1 MEVLT
6 PTAANLERAAEA
18 LRAGEVVAYPTE
30 TVYGLGV
37 DPFNEAALDR
47 LYRVKQRDP
56 QHAVLLIVGH
66 LDQITAVAA
75 PLTATA
81 AAYVEAFWPG
91 PLSLLLPPA
100 FGLPPAILGP
110 DGEVCLRWTSHPI
123 AAALCTAFGGA
134 IVSTSANLSGQPPA
148 RRAPDVPPRGVAICI
163 DGGELG
169 SGPASTVFEP
179 ESGRILREG
188 AISRELLARIGP

>member
-1 MEVLT
+1 MEILK
-6 PTAANLERAAEA
+6 PTVDNLQRAAEA

-47 LYRVKQRDP
+47 LYRVKHRDP
-56 QHAVLLIVGH
+56 HHAVLMIVGALDH
-66 LDQITAVAA
+66 LSALAA
-75 PLTATA
+75 PLTPRAV
-81 AAYVEAFWPG
+81 AYADAFWPG

-100 FGLPPAILGP
+100 FGVPPALLGP
-110 DGEVCLRWTSHPI
+110 DSEVCLRWTSHPV
-123 AAALCTAFGGA
+123 ATALCTAFGGA

-148 RRAPDVPPRGVAICI
+148 RRASEVPEHGVAVCI

-188 AISRELLARIGP
+188 AITRELLARVGP

>member
-1 MEVLT
+1 MDILP
-6 PTAANLERAAEA
+6 PTAANLQRAAEA

-37 DPFNEAALDR
+37 DPFNEAALDK
-47 LYRVKQRDP
+47 LYRVKRRDP

-66 LDQITAVAA
+66 PDHITALAA

-81 AAYVEAFWPG
+81 FAYADAFWPG

-100 FGLPPAILGP
+100 FGVLPALLGP

-123 AAALCTAFGGA
+123 AAALCNAFGGA

-148 RRAPDVPPRGVAICI
+148 SRASEVPSDGVAVCI

-169 SGPASTVFEP
+169 IGPASTVFEP
-179 ESGRILREG
+179 ESGRIVREG